1 MSNFPQL
8 NGELAGNSLGKLN
21 GHVTATKDFGN
32 GFTGSAKMNMNEGK
46 PSLGGW
52 LDSF

>member
-8 NGELAGNSLGKLN
+8 SGELTAKSLGKLN

-32 GFTGSAKMNMNEGK
+32 GFTGSAKMNIYEAK